1 MTQELE
7 TKVKQALKLLQSC
20 SRSAGKP
27 LEIAYSGGKDS
38 DVILELAK
46 MAGISYR
53 AIYKLPVSA
62 SRATAYKPW
71 IASPPT
77 GAHSSSPTGTA
88 CTTTAKLSIST
99 SSTLSS
105 AAYINKKIM
114 SKIKIKVTINM
125 EHMSHDEQMR
135 YFIHLADIG
144 LLPPCPPEIRREY
157 AEPENK

>member
-1 MTQELE
+1 MAFIPLGISSP
-7 TKVKQALKLLQSC
+7 LDSC
-20 SRSAGKP
+20 TICTSFSKTNIPSDGCTSAGARP
-27 LEIAYSGGKDS
+27 SP
-38 DVILELAK
+38 
-46 MAGISYR
+46 YR
-53 AIYKLPVSA
+53 KLPVSA

-135 YFIHLADIG
+135 YFIRLADMD
-144 LLPPCPPEIRREY
+144 LLPPCPPEIRRKYE
-157 AEPENK
+157 KSTDK